1 MFALIMTDAGAGT
14 NLENEVMQL
23 LQTRRYDPSILPR
36 LEEFV
41 NYQVAHGF
49 CDPDINLAVLKLY
62 QFYPDK
68 YNASTVSKILIKALM
83 NLPSTDFLCSLYL
96 IPERRQVDEPIPVIS
111 QLAGLLETGRFK
123 DFWAASGACADLL
136 ASVPGSL
143 NAVRDFMMEVVGRTY
158 KTINVSTLGETLNLD
173 EDGIRKK
180 IEGKAWV
187 EKDGVITC
195 PGNEENQPRPPTMD
209 EHLSFKQVASKML

>member
-1 MFALIMTDAGAGT
+1 MTDQTAP
-14 NLENEVMQL
+14 NDLEHEVMQL

-41 NYQVAHGF
+41 NYQVTQGF
-49 CDPDINLAVLKLY
+49 CDPDVNLAVLKLY

-68 YNASTVSKILIKALM
+68 YNTSIVSKILIKALM

-111 QLAGLLETGRFK
+111 RLAGLLETGRFTE
-123 DFWAASGACADLL
+123 FWAASGTCADLL

-143 NAVRDFMMEVVGRTY
+143 DAVREFMTEVVARTY
-158 KTINVSTLGETLNLD
+158 RTIDVSRLGEILDLD
-173 EDGIRKK
+173 ENGVMELLQAKGWT
-180 IEGKAWV
+180 ES
-187 EKDGVITC
+187 DGVVSC
-195 PGNEENQPRPPTMD
+195 PGNDENQPRPPLMD

>member
-1 MFALIMTDAGAGT
+1 MAERAAASD
-14 NLENEVMQL
+14 LEQEVMQL

-41 NYQVAHGF
+41 NYQVAQGF
-49 CDPDINLAVLKLY
+49 CDPDVNLAVLKLY

-68 YNASTVSKILIKALM
+68 YNAPTVSKILIKALM

-111 QLAGLLETGRFK
+111 RLAGLLETGRFTE
-123 DFWAASGACADLL
+123 FWAASGACTDLL
-136 ASVPGSL
+136 ASIPGSL
-143 NAVRDFMMEVVGRTY
+143 NAVREFMIEVVARTY
-158 KTINVSTLGETLNLD
+158 KTIDVSKLGEILSLD
-173 EDGIRKK
+173 EKGVMELLQTK
-180 IEGKAWV
+180 GWV
-187 EKDGVITC
+187 ERAGVVTC
-195 PGNEENQPRPPTMD
+195 PGNEENQPRPPMMD

>member
-1 MFALIMTDAGAGT
+1 MAEPSPSPD
-14 NLENEVMQL
+14 LESEVMQL

-41 NYQVAHGF
+41 NYQVTHGF

-68 YNASTVSKILIKALM
+68 YNPSTVSKILIKALM

-111 QLAGLLETGRFK
+111 RLARLLETGRFN
-123 DFWAASGACADLL
+123 DFWTASGSCADLL
-136 ASVPGSL
+136 TSVPGSL
-143 NAVRDFMMEVVGRTY
+143 GAVREFMIDVIARTY
-158 KTINVSTLGETLNLD
+158 KTIDLSTLAHVLNLD
-173 EDGIRKK
+173 QGPVLQIVQTKGWAHADGL
-180 IEGKAWV
+180 V
-187 EKDGVITC
+187 TC
-195 PGNEENQPRPPTMD
+195 PNNEENQPRPPTTD

>member
-1 MFALIMTDAGAGT
+1 MAELPPVAAE
-14 NLENEVMQL
+14 LENEVMQL

-41 NYQVAHGF
+41 NCQVTHSF

-111 QLAGLLETGRFK
+111 HLASLLDTGRFN
-123 DFWAASGACADLL
+123 DFWAASGTCAELL
-136 ASVPGSL
+136 TSVPGSL
-143 NAVRDFMMEVVGRTY
+143 DAVRDFMIEVVSRTY
-158 KTINVSTLGETLNLD
+158 KTIDLSTLADILNLD
-173 EDGIRKK
+173 QGNVAK
-180 IEGKAWV
+180 IIEAKGWSIAGGLV
-187 EKDGVITC
+187 TC
-195 PGNEENQPRPPTMD
+195 PSTEENQPRPPTLD
-209 EHLSFKQVASKML
+209 EHLSFKQVASQML